1 MPSKSQIS
9 WWWLYESPHS
19 ERDVVN
25 KWSER
30 FGRTRKI
37 EHTCWKCG
45 GLIKDKGTGVRAHI
59 EAHKNGGS
67 SNPENFFILCVVC
80 HLHQPDAITRAE
92 QIEWIQ
98 RPVSQEKSVAIE
110 MIYAY
115 ANTTKECAEAAGVYI
130 DDVIALITPDCAVS
144 RHLTNFYSN
153 VGWRLNKLIKH
164 KNVELLAG
172 KTAAS
177 KDSCSINL

>member
-1 MPSKSQIS
+1 MPTRNQIG

-19 ERDVVN
+19 ERNVVN
-25 KWSER
+25 KWAER

-45 GLIKDKGTGVRAHI
+45 DLIKTKGMGVRAHI

-67 SNPENFFILCVVC
+67 SKPENFFMLCVVC
-80 HLHQPDAITRAE
+80 HLHQPDAMTRPE

-98 RPVSQEKSVAIE
+98 RPISHEKNVAIE

-115 ANTTKECAEAAGVYI
+115 ANITKEDAETAGVYSE
-130 DDVIALITPDCAVS
+130 DVIELITPDCAVS

-153 VGWRLNKLIKH
+153 VGWKLNKLVKDR
-164 KNVELLAG
+164 NAELLAR
-172 KTAAS
+172 KAAAQ